1 MVNNLLRTHL
11 TASGASI
18 VIVLAVV
25 FGECLV
31 VGTDVEDLS
40 APACP
45 AGMSYDNSMELCV
58 PRGMSFDSSFIPPA
72 QCGSGGPAV
81 CRGPVPRP
89 PMPGG
94 VPVERPG
101 GRYRSGNRY

>member
-1 MVNNLLRTHL
+1 MNNLLRTRV
-11 TASGASI
+11 TVAGASAVTI
-18 VIVLAVV
+18 LVVV
-25 FGECLV
+25 FGELV
-31 VGTDVEDLS
+31 VARDDGTDLS
-40 APACP
+40 APAYP
-45 AGMSYDNSMELCV
+45 AGMLYDNSMELCV

-72 QCGSGGPAV
+72 QCGSSGPSV

-89 PMPGG
+89 PAPGG

>member
-1 MVNNLLRTHL
+1 MNSFFRTRV
-11 TASGASI
+11 TVAVASMAAIS
-18 VIVLAVV
+18 AVM
-25 FGECLV
+25 FGEFTV
-31 VGTDVEDLS
+31 AERDVTDLS

-45 AGMSYDNSMELCV
+45 AGLIYDNSMALCV

-72 QCGSGGPAV
+72 QCGSNGPSV

-89 PMPGG
+89 PTPGG